1 MSGVTGPGC
10 AQPRRFPMISFDE
23 FKKLEFRV
31 GKIVSVADHP
41 NADKLYVMKVDVG
54 GEIRQSVAGLK
65 AYYKPEELEGMV
77 CVVITNLE
85 PAKLRGVE
93 SQAMLLA
100 AQEGDIVSCLQ
111 PDPRKPVSPGS
122 KVL

>member
-1 MSGVTGPGC
+1 V
-10 AQPRRFPMISFDE
+10 ISFEE
-23 FKKLEFRV
+23 FKKLEFKVAR
-31 GKIVSVADHP
+31 ILSVADHP
-41 NADKLYVMKVDVG
+41 NADKLYVMKIDIG
-54 GEIRQSVAGLK
+54 GETRQIVAGLK
-65 AYYKPEELEGMV
+65 SYYKAEELEGMTI
-77 CVVITNLE
+77 VVVVNLE

>member
-1 MSGVTGPGC
+1 MV
-10 AQPRRFPMISFDE
+10 SFEE
-23 FKKLEFRV
+23 FKKLELKI

-41 NADKLYVMKVDVG
+41 NADKLYVMKIDVG
-54 GEIRQSVAGLK
+54 GETRQSVAGLK
-65 AYYKPEELEGMV
+65 PYYKPEELEGMV
-77 CVVITNLE
+77 VAVVTNLE

-93 SQAMLLA
+93 SQAMILA
-100 AQEGDIVSCLQ
+100 GQEGDIVSCLQ